1 MLLILVHAQ
10 LSSLTPNQQ
19 NKTMSQL
26 TSNRVIRQRPTKNK
40 ESDKI
45 VMSPVI
51 GSCMVVTCFPYIRQR
66 NIRTVKTPES
76 DIDIEDK
83 KLKTK

>member
-1 MLLILVHAQ
+1 
-10 LSSLTPNQQ
+10 
-19 NKTMSQL
+19 
-26 TSNRVIRQRPTKNK
+26 
-40 ESDKI
+40 
-45 VMSPVI
+45 MSPVI

-83 KLKTK
+83 KLKTKWQEVRFFNATFYEHMKILYSFVE